1 MKILVLMVQ
10 YQDNKYL
17 EYQSLNFLVFFIFQ
31 LQVSLLILKFF
42 SFLALFSYRRE
53 CLGIQ

>member
-53 CLGIQ
+53 CLGTQ